1 MSLLKVRNL
10 NISIKEK
17 NIISDVSFSLD
28 EGKIFGIVGESGCG
42 KSTLLRAVLGILPNE
57 AKIAAGRI
65 LYRNEDLQTISPQKM
80 RQIRGG
86 QIGMIFQ
93 NAKTTF
99 CPVRTIGQQLWETL
113 REHRNCTKEEAFAM
127 ALDLFA
133 KIRLKNGEKILQS
146 YPFEL
151 SGGMN
156 QRVAIAMAMLLKPK
170 LLLADEPTSALD
182 VVSQAQVMEEMIKLQ
197 QMYSTSI
204 ILVSHN
210 INLVRQFADKIAVMQ
225 KGHFVENGTT
235 EEIINNPKHNYTR
248 KLLQSIFYL

>member
-1 MSLLKVRNL
+1 MSLLEVRNL

-225 KGHFVENGTT
+225 KRHFVESGNT
-235 EEIINNPKHNYTR
+235 EEIINNPKHSYTR
-248 KLLQSIFYL
+248 KLLQSIFHL

>member
-1 MSLLKVRNL
+1 M
-10 NISIKEK
+10 
-17 NIISDVSFSLD
+17 
-28 EGKIFGIVGESGCG
+28 
-42 KSTLLRAVLGILPNE
+42 T
-57 AKIAAGRI
+57 
-65 LYRNEDLQTISPQKM
+65 
-80 RQIRGG
+80 
-86 QIGMIFQ
+86 
-93 NAKTTF
+93 
-99 CPVRTIGQQLWETL
+99 
-113 REHRNCTKEEAFAM
+113 
-127 ALDLFA
+127 LDLFA

-156 QRVAIAMAMLLKPK
+156 QRVAIAIAMLLKPK

-225 KGHFVENGTT
+225 KGHFVESGTT

-248 KLLQSIFYL
+248 KLLQSIFHL